1 MKVPILEKE
10 WLGAV
15 REIVSVS
22 IKGHNINFK
31 TDAMIDSGSPKTFIS
46 TIDLRTKTRIP
57 FSSYK
62 KEALVKIGGAKMY
75 MIDLGQCELTFYDI
89 DNKPISITHHLFGG
103 IATTQDG
110 YSIPTIIGKDF
121 LDEHSL
127 NIIGKTGKKYL
138 VEYTGD

>member
-15 REIVSVS
+15 REIVPVS
-22 IKGHNINFK
+22 IKSSNINFK
-31 TDAMIDSGSPKTFIS
+31 TDAMIDSGSSKTFIS
-46 TIDLRTKTRIP
+46 TIDLQTKTRIP
-57 FSSYK
+57 FSNYK
-62 KEALVKIGGAKMY
+62 KEELVLIGGAKMY
-75 MIDLGQCELTFYDI
+75 MIDIGQSELTFYDI

-103 IATTQDG
+103 IATTQNG
-110 YSIPTIIGKDF
+110 YLIPTIIGKDF